1 MTENI
6 LLPIILLPAFLGAL
20 LFLLPLR
27 ASRVA
32 FFLSAL
38 FNAILTFS
46 IFGQQVSYAVPW
58 AGFGLDFS
66 LRLYQFSGFILAAC
80 AFFGLSIAVYSL
92 KFMSDKQNQKQF
104 YACLLL
110 SLSFVNGAVLADN
123 LALLLFFWEALLVT
137 MFFMIN
143 IGSDRAY
150 PTAKKAFIIVGFS
163 DICLMAGV
171 ILSGILGGTL
181 NISGMHLSCGGL
193 SSAAFILLIVG
204 ALAKAGSMPFHT
216 WIPNAAVDSPLPF
229 MAFFPAAIE
238 KVLGI
243 YLLSRI
249 CLDIFKLE
257 ASSAMSTLLM
267 AIGALTI
274 ILAVMMALIQKDY
287 KRLLSYHAISQVGY
301 MVLGIGTCLP
311 VGIVGGIFHMINN
324 ALYKSCLF
332 LTAGSVEKQAGTTEL
347 SVLGG
352 LWRKMPVTFI
362 CFTVAALSIS
372 GVFPFNGFFSKELIY
387 DAVLER
393 GVIFYIAA
401 VLGSF
406 FTAVSFLKLGHAVF
420 IGRSRRDYPQLKE
433 ASYFMLLPMIMV
445 ALICILFGVFNYL
458 PLRHL
463 IQPIIAD
470 RLMGHDYSGMPHNI
484 VIVAISLIA
493 LLGAFMH
500 HIFAVRIMGSA
511 LKAADDI
518 YHAPIIRRVYDW
530 AERGFFDPYI
540 IGMKL
545 VGKLSVFLMSLD
557 RLIDW
562 FLADFCVSFSNK
574 VSLFIRQLHSG
585 YYVIY
590 IIWSLIGAVFV
601 AVLAIR

>member
-1 MTENI
+1 MTQTI
-6 LLPIILLPAFLGAL
+6 LLPIILLPAVLGGL

-27 ASRVA
+27 ASRIA
-32 FFLSAL
+32 FLLSSL
-38 FNAILTFS
+38 VNAILAFS
-46 IFGQQVSYAVPW
+46 LFGKQADYIVPW

-80 AFFGLSIAVYSL
+80 AFFGLLIAVYSF
-92 KFMSDKQNQKQF
+92 KFMSDRHNQKQF

-123 LALLLFFWEALLVT
+123 LALLLFFWEALLIT
-137 MFFMIN
+137 MFVMIN
-143 IGSDRAY
+143 AGSDHAY
-150 PTAKKAFIIVGFS
+150 HTAKKAFIIVGFS

-171 ILSGILGGTL
+171 ILAGILGGTL
-181 NISGMHLSCGGL
+181 NIAGMHLSCSGL
-193 SSAAFILLIVG
+193 SNLAFILLIIG

-238 KVLGI
+238 KLLGI
-243 YLLSRI
+243 YFLSRI

-267 AIGALTI
+267 AVGAFTI

-311 VGIVGGIFHMINN
+311 VGIVGGIFHMINH

-332 LTAGSVEKQAGTTEL
+332 LTAGSVEKQTGTTEL

-387 DAVLER
+387 DAALER
-393 GVIFYIAA
+393 GLVFYIAA
-401 VLGSF
+401 ILGSF
-406 FTAVSFLKLGHAVF
+406 FTAISFLKLGHAVF
-420 IGRSRRDYPQLKE
+420 IGRSRKDYPQLKE
-433 ASYFMLLPMIMV
+433 APYLMLLPMIAI
-445 ALICILFGVFNYL
+445 ALICIIFGVFNYL
-458 PLRHL
+458 PLRNL

-484 VIVAISLIA
+484 IIIAITLIA

-500 HIFAVRIMGSA
+500 HIFAVRIMGSP

-518 YHAPIIRRVYDW
+518 YHAPVIRRVYNW

-545 VGKLSVFLMSLD
+545 IDKLSMFLMSLD

-562 FLADFCVSFSNK
+562 FLGDFCVSLSNRT
-574 VSLFIRQLHSG
+574 SLLIRQLHSG

-590 IIWSLIGAVFV
+590 IIWSLIGAAFVVVF
-601 AVLAIR
+601 AIR